1 MFAST
6 GSTST
11 INFFT
16 SSSPSQADSRIEQTS
31 GGDWVVK
38 GWYAS
43 AWRTSLL
50 ARTYIVEGALVQAY
64 NNSNTQGPLYVRRD
78 NGTNANLTTELG
90 TSTSIIQFQKS
101 WAAGSTYTNVG
112 KINVGGTTTTP
123 TFAAGSDER
132 LKKNIEVFNDYSFLE
147 DIKSI
152 NTYKFHSLEDL
163 DSNRKITGFLAK
175 EFYPK
180 YPDIVSGI
188 PDQVDDD
195 GSPIYMEINRE
206 NLIPHLFNAVKFLSL
221 KVEQLEEKVNNNA

>member
-16 SSSPSQADSRIEQTS
+16 SSSPSLADSRIEQTS

-38 GWYAS
+38 GYYAGTY
-43 AWRTSLL
+43 RTSLL
-50 ARTYIVEGALVQAY
+50 ARTYVVEGALVQAY
-64 NNSNTQGPLYVRRD
+64 NNSTTQGPLYVRRD
-78 NGTNANLTTELG
+78 NGTQALLNTELG

-101 WAAGSTYTNVG
+101 FAGGSTYTNVG
-112 KINVGGTTTTP
+112 RINVGGTTTTP

-147 DIKSI
+147 DIKNI

-163 DSNRKITGFLAK
+163 DSNRKIIGFLAK

-221 KVEQLEEKVNNNA
+221 KIEELEEKVNNNV